1 MVKVRD
7 DQPLNPD
14 GSVNLNAWLAHL
26 HAPEAIKSSPKLHEA
41 VYLANALD
49 QQAQAQNKQWYAGAS
64 SLRTGLEMADILAEL
79 NVDET
84 TLVAAVLFRSV
95 REGLISSAEVAN
107 KFGEQVAKLI
117 EGAKQMAKISQTHAK
132 TANPS
137 QQQHQLEQLRKMLV
151 SLVDDVRVALIKI
164 AERTCALRQ
173 IKTAKQAHQLKVA
186 TEVFYIYAPLAH
198 RLGIWQIKWELEDLA
213 FRYLQPEKYKHIAKL
228 LKEKRL
234 ERDSYIQQAIAEL
247 SADIQKEGITKAD
260 IQGRAKHIYSIWR
273 KMQRKQID
281 FSQVHD
287 LRALRVLVPEVKDC
301 YTVLGLL
308 HAKYNYLPQEF
319 DDYIATPKENGY
331 RSLHTAVI
339 AQDGKVLEVQIR
351 TFAMHQEAE
360 LGVCAHWAYKG
371 TDSSNKADAYE
382 EKISWLR
389 QVLDWQE
396 ELGELEEFNELS
408 ADITADRIYVFTPE
422 GHVIDLMQGATP
434 IDFAY
439 RVHTEI
445 GHRCR
450 GAKINGRIVPLT
462 YTLKTGE
469 QVEILTTSAGKSGP
483 SRDWLNPHLGYVKT
497 SRCRAKIQAWFKQQ
511 DKAKNIE
518 GGKQLI
524 EREFKRLGL
533 ANLNMEQLA
542 EDLNLHSSDDLYAAL
557 GAGDLRPG
565 QVISSAEK
573 LLSSSKDGANDGFNV
588 NRLIKPSSSSKNKD
602 EITILGVGNLKTQ
615 LANCCQPLPQDAI
628 LGYITLGR
636 GITIHRQDCANF
648 LQLQAEEPQ
657 RIVEVEWGGSADN
670 SYPVDVSIQAWDRSG
685 LLRDITTLLANEKAN
700 ILMVNTLTK
709 KEANLAE
716 LKLTLEVNSLASLGK
731 LLNKISQLPN
741 ILEVSRTH

>member
-14 GSVNLNAWLAHL
+14 GSVNLNAWLANL
-26 HAPEAIKSSPKLHEA
+26 HAPEAIKTSPKLHEA
-41 VYLANALD
+41 VYLANSLD
-49 QQAQAQNKQWYAGAS
+49 QQALTQNKLWYAGAS

-79 NVDET
+79 SVDET

-95 REGLISSAEVAN
+95 REGLISSEEVAS
-107 KFGEQVAKLI
+107 KFGQQVAQLI
-117 EGAKQMAKISQTHAK
+117 KGAHQMASISQTRAK
-132 TANPS
+132 NTRPN
-137 QQQHQLEQLRKMLV
+137 QEERQLEQLRKMLV

-173 IKTAKQAHQLKVA
+173 IKTATQAHQQKVA

-198 RLGIWQIKWELEDLA
+198 RLGIGQIKWELEDLA

-234 ERDSYIQQAIAEL
+234 ERDGYIQQAIAEL
-247 SADIQKEGITKAD
+247 SADIKNEGIEKAD

-273 KMQRKQID
+273 KMQRKKID

-308 HAKYNYLPQEF
+308 HAKYKYLPQEF

-371 TDSSNKADAYE
+371 TDNTGSTKANAYE

-396 ELGELEEFNELS
+396 ELGELEEYNGQLS
-408 ADITADRIYVFTPE
+408 ANITSDRIYVFTPD
-422 GHVIDLMQGATP
+422 GHVVDLTQGATP

-450 GAKINGRIVPLT
+450 GAKVNGRIVPLT

-469 QVEILTTSAGKSGP
+469 QVEVLTTSASKSGP

-497 SRCRAKIQAWFKQQ
+497 ARCRAKIQTWFKQQ
-511 DKAKNIE
+511 DKTKNIE

-524 EREFKRLGL
+524 EKEFKRLGL

-565 QVISSAEK
+565 QVITSAEK
-573 LLSSSKDGANDGFNV
+573 LLNTHKNAGFNV
-588 NRLIKPSSSSKNKD
+588 NRLIKPSSSNKNKD
-602 EITILGVGNLKTQ
+602 AITISGVGNLKTQ

-636 GITIHRQDCANF
+636 GVTIHRQDCANL
-648 LQLQAEEPQ
+648 LQLQTEEPQ
-657 RIVEVEWGGSADN
+657 RIVEVEWGSTAN
-670 SYPVDVSIQAWDRSG
+670 NNYPVNISIQAWDRAG

-700 ILMVNTLTK
+700 ILLVNTLTHQ
-709 KEANLAE
+709 EDNLAE

-731 LLNKISQLPN
+731 LLSKINQLPN